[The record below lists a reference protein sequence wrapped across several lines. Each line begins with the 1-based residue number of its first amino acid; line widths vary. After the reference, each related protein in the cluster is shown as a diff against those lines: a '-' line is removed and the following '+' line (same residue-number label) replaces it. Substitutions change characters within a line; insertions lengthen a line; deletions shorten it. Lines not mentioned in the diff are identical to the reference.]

1 MDHITLTEELQQTL
15 ESFMEYLR
23 LERNASP
30 LTLTT
35 YRPAIKSYMES
46 ALELASDEWSPSDAD
61 RDLVRNW
68 IMQQMDDELTS
79 TTVNKNLSAVK
90 SFYKYLQLR
99 GLIDSNPTRYLRGPK
114 REHTLPSFL
123 TQAQIEEALETIS
136 TDPKDFLAV
145 RNRLIIETIY
155 QTGLRRAEV
164 ASLETQQVDL
174 KSMSLRVVGKGRK
187 ERIVPFGEALK
198 KQMDAYLTLKKR
210 KVGQSRYFFVTL
222 KCRPLSGADV
232 YQVVHKAL
240 DVVPGLPRRGAH
252 TLRHSFATEMLNAG
266 APITSI
272 KELLG
277 HSNLETTTRY
287 THTSFEQLKQL
298 YHAHPRAQSS
308 VSPMINVHIQSL
320 QFDASEA
327 LQEFAKKKIDRLARF
342 DDTISKAEVTLRLD
356 KSNATQGKI
365 AAIRLIVPGYDHY
378 AEKGAASFEEAIDEA
393 IDALKR
399 QIDRA
404 KANK

>member
-1 MDHITLTEELQQTL
+1 MLTEELEQTL
-15 ESFMEYLR
+15 EAFIEYLR

-35 YRPAIKSYMES
+35 YRPAIISYMEC
-46 ALELASDEWSPSDAD
+46 ALELASDEWQPSDAD

-99 GLIDSNPTRYLRGPK
+99 GVVDNNPTRYLRGPK

-123 TQAQIEEALETIS
+123 TQAQIEEALETIP
-136 TDPKDFLAV
+136 TDPEDFLAV

-174 KSMSLRVVGKGRK
+174 ASMSLRVVGKGRK

-198 KQMDAYLTLKKR
+198 EQMKAYLTLKER

-240 DVVPGLPRRGAH
+240 DIVPGLPRRGAH

-298 YHAHPRAQSS
+298 YHAHPRAQSQVPS
-308 VSPMINVHIQSL
+308 MINVHIQSL

-342 DDTISKAEVTLRLD
+342 DDTIIKAEVTLRLD

-365 AAIRLIVPGYDHY
+365 AAIRLFVPGYDHY
-378 AEKGAASFEEAIDEA
+378 AEKGAATFEEAIDEA

>member
-1 MDHITLTEELQQTL
+1 MLTEELQRTL
-15 ESFMEYLR
+15 EAFMEYLR

-35 YRPAIKSYMES
+35 YRPAIVSYMEC
-46 ALELASDEWSPSDAD
+46 ALELASDEWQPSDAD

-99 GLIDSNPTRYLRGPK
+99 GLIDNNPTRYLRGPK

-123 TQAQIEEALETIS
+123 TQAQVEEALETIS
-136 TDPKDFLAV
+136 PDPEDFLAV

-174 KSMSLRVVGKGRK
+174 NSMSLRVVGKGRK

-198 KQMDAYLTLKKR
+198 EQMKDYLTLKER

-298 YHAHPRAQSS
+298 YHAHPRAQSQ

>member
-1 MDHITLTEELQQTL
+1 
-15 ESFMEYLR
+15 MEYLR

-35 YRPAIKSYMES
+35 YRPAITSYMEC
-46 ALELASDEWSPSDAD
+46 ALELASDEWQPSDAD

-68 IMQQMDDELTS
+68 IMKQMDDELTS

-99 GLIDSNPTRYLRGPK
+99 GLIDNNPTRYLRGPK

-123 TQAQIEEALETIS
+123 TQAQVEEALETIS
-136 TDPKDFLAV
+136 TDPEDFLAV

-174 KSMSLRVVGKGRK
+174 AAMSLRVVGKGRK

-198 KQMDAYLTLKKR
+198 EQMKDYLTLKER

-298 YHAHPRAQSS
+298 YHAHPRAQSQ

>member
-1 MDHITLTEELQQTL
+1 MLTEALQQTL
-15 ESFMEYLR
+15 EAFMEYLR

-35 YRPAIKSYMES
+35 YRPAITSYMEC
-46 ALELASDEWSPSDAD
+46 ALELASDEWQPSDAD

-99 GLIDSNPTRYLRGPK
+99 GLIDNNPTRYLRGPK

-123 TQAQIEEALETIS
+123 TQAQVEEALETIS
-136 TDPKDFLAV
+136 PDPEDFLAV

-174 KSMSLRVVGKGRK
+174 NSMSLRVVGKGRK
-187 ERIVPFGEALK
+187 ERIIPFGETLK
-198 KQMDAYLTLKKR
+198 EQMRNYLTLKER

-298 YHAHPRAQSS
+298 YHAHPRAQSQ

-365 AAIRLIVPGYDHY
+365 AAIRLTVPGYDHY

>member
-1 MDHITLTEELQQTL
+1 MDHIILTEELQQTL
-15 ESFMEYLR
+15 EAFMEYLR

-35 YRPAIKSYMES
+35 YRPAITSYMEC
-46 ALELASDEWSPSDAD
+46 ALELASDEWQPSDAD

-68 IMQQMDDELTS
+68 IMKQMDDELTS

-99 GLIDSNPTRYLRGPK
+99 GLIDNNPTRYLRGPK

-123 TQAQIEEALETIS
+123 TQAQVEEALETIS
-136 TDPKDFLAV
+136 TDPEDFLAV

-174 KSMSLRVVGKGRK
+174 AAMSLRVVGKGRK

-198 KQMDAYLTLKKR
+198 EQMKDYLTLKER

-298 YHAHPRAQSS
+298 YHAHPRAQSQ

>member
-1 MDHITLTEELQQTL
+1 
-15 ESFMEYLR
+15 MEYLR

-35 YRPAIKSYMES
+35 YRPAITSYMEC
-46 ALELASDEWSPSDAD
+46 ALELASDEWQPSDAD

-68 IMQQMDDELTS
+68 IMKQMDDELTS

-99 GLIDSNPTRYLRGPK
+99 GPIDNNPTRYLRGPK

-123 TQAQIEEALETIS
+123 TQAQVEEALETIS
-136 TDPKDFLAV
+136 TDPEDFLAV

-174 KSMSLRVVGKGRK
+174 AAMSLRVVGKGRK

-198 KQMDAYLTLKKR
+198 EQMKDYLTLKER

-222 KCRPLSGADV
+222 KCRPLSGVDV

-298 YHAHPRAQSS
+298 YHAHPRAQSQ

>member
-1 MDHITLTEELQQTL
+1 MLTEELQQTL

-99 GLIDSNPTRYLRGPK
+99 ELIDSNPTRYLRGPK

-240 DVVPGLPRRGAH
+240 NAVPGLPRRGAH

-277 HSNLETTTRY
+277 HSNLDTTTRY

>member
-1 MDHITLTEELQQTL
+1 
-15 ESFMEYLR
+15 MEYLR

-35 YRPAIKSYMES
+35 YRPAIVSYMEC
-46 ALELASDEWSPSDAD
+46 ALELASDEWQPSDAD

-99 GLIDSNPTRYLRGPK
+99 GLIDNNPTRYLRGPK

-123 TQAQIEEALETIS
+123 TQAQVEEALETIS
-136 TDPKDFLAV
+136 PDPEDFLAV

-174 KSMSLRVVGKGRK
+174 NSMSLRVVGKGRK
-187 ERIVPFGEALK
+187 ERIIPFGETLK
-198 KQMDAYLTLKKR
+198 EQMRNYLTLKER

-298 YHAHPRAQSS
+298 YHAHPRAQSQ

>member
-1 MDHITLTEELQQTL
+1 MDHIILTEELQQTL
-15 ESFMEYLR
+15 AAFMEYLR

-35 YRPAIKSYMES
+35 YRPAITSYMEC
-46 ALELASDEWSPSDAD
+46 ALELASDEWQPSDAD

-68 IMQQMDDELTS
+68 IMKQMDDELTS

-99 GLIDSNPTRYLRGPK
+99 GLIDNNPTRYLRGPK

-123 TQAQIEEALETIS
+123 TQAQVEEALETIS
-136 TDPKDFLAV
+136 TDPEDFLAV

-174 KSMSLRVVGKGRK
+174 AAMSLRVVGKGRK

-198 KQMDAYLTLKKR
+198 EQMRKYLTLKER

-298 YHAHPRAQSS
+298 YHAHPRAQNQ

>member
-1 MDHITLTEELQQTL
+1 MLTEELQQTL

-298 YHAHPRAQSS
+298 YHAHPRAQSQ
-308 VSPMINVHIQSL
+308 VSSMINVHIQSL

>member
-1 MDHITLTEELQQTL
+1 MDHIILTEELQQTL
-15 ESFMEYLR
+15 AAFMEYLR

-35 YRPAIKSYMES
+35 YRPAITSYMEC
-46 ALELASDEWSPSDAD
+46 ALELASDEWQPSDAD

-68 IMQQMDDELTS
+68 IMKQMDDELTS

-99 GLIDSNPTRYLRGPK
+99 GLIDNNPTRYLRGPK

-123 TQAQIEEALETIS
+123 TQAQVEEALETIS
-136 TDPKDFLAV
+136 TDPEDFLAV

-174 KSMSLRVVGKGRK
+174 AAMSLRVVGKGRK

-198 KQMDAYLTLKKR
+198 EQMRKYLTLKER

-298 YHAHPRAQSS
+298 YHAHPRAQSQ

-378 AEKGAASFEEAIDEA
+378 AEEGAASFEEAIDEA

>member
-1 MDHITLTEELQQTL
+1 MLTEELQRTL
-15 ESFMEYLR
+15 EAFMEYLR

-35 YRPAIKSYMES
+35 YRPAIVSYMEC
-46 ALELASDEWSPSDAD
+46 ALELASDEWQPSDAD

-99 GLIDSNPTRYLRGPK
+99 GLIDNNPTRYLRGPK

-123 TQAQIEEALETIS
+123 TQAQVEEALETIS
-136 TDPKDFLAV
+136 PDPEDFLAV

-164 ASLETQQVDL
+164 ASIETQQVDL
-174 KSMSLRVVGKGRK
+174 NSMSLRVVGKGRK
-187 ERIVPFGEALK
+187 ERIIPFGETLK
-198 KQMDAYLTLKKR
+198 EQMRNYLTLKER

>member
-1 MDHITLTEELQQTL
+1 MLTEELQQTL

-136 TDPKDFLAV
+136 TDPEDFLAV

-198 KQMDAYLTLKKR
+198 EQMDAYLTLKKR

-240 DVVPGLPRRGAH
+240 DAVPGLPRRGAH

-277 HSNLETTTRY
+277 HSNLDTTTRY

>member
-1 MDHITLTEELQQTL
+1 MLTEELQQTL

-99 GLIDSNPTRYLRGPK
+99 ELIDSNPTRYLRGPK

-174 KSMSLRVVGKGRK
+174 GSMSLRVVGKGRK

-240 DVVPGLPRRGAH
+240 DAVPGLPRRGAH

-277 HSNLETTTRY
+277 HSNLDTTTRY

-327 LQEFAKKKIDRLARF
+327 LQEFTKKKIDRLARF

>member
-1 MDHITLTEELQQTL
+1 MDHIILTEELRQTL
-15 ESFMEYLR
+15 AAFMEYLR

-35 YRPAIKSYMES
+35 YRPAITSYMEC
-46 ALELASDEWSPSDAD
+46 ALELASDEWQPSDAD

-68 IMQQMDDELTS
+68 IMKQMDDELTS

-99 GLIDSNPTRYLRGPK
+99 GLIDNNPTRYLRGPK

-123 TQAQIEEALETIS
+123 TQAQVEEALETIS
-136 TDPKDFLAV
+136 TDPEDFLAV

-174 KSMSLRVVGKGRK
+174 AAMSLRVVGKGRK

-198 KQMDAYLTLKKR
+198 EQMRKYLTLKER

-240 DVVPGLPRRGAH
+240 DAVPGLPRRGAH

-277 HSNLETTTRY
+277 HSNLDTTTRY

-298 YHAHPRAQSS
+298 YHAHPRAQSQ

>member
-1 MDHITLTEELQQTL
+1 
-15 ESFMEYLR
+15 MEYLR

-35 YRPAIKSYMES
+35 YRPAITSYMEC
-46 ALELASDEWSPSDAD
+46 ALELASDEWQPSDAD

-68 IMQQMDDELTS
+68 IMKQMDDELTS

-99 GLIDSNPTRYLRGPK
+99 GLIDNNPTRYLRGPK

-123 TQAQIEEALETIS
+123 TQAQVEEALETIS
-136 TDPKDFLAV
+136 TDPEDFLAV

-174 KSMSLRVVGKGRK
+174 AAMSLRVVGKGRK

-198 KQMDAYLTLKKR
+198 EQMRKYLTLKER

-298 YHAHPRAQSS
+298 YHAHPRAQSQ

-378 AEKGAASFEEAIDEA
+378 AEKGAASFEEAHIPVSSA
-393 IDALKR
+393 TRL
-399 QIDRA
+399 QM
-404 KANK
+404 

>member
-1 MDHITLTEELQQTL
+1 MLTEELQQTL

-164 ASLETQQVDL
+164 ASLETKQVDL

-198 KQMDAYLTLKKR
+198 EQMSAYLTLKKR

-240 DVVPGLPRRGAH
+240 DAVPGLPRRGAH

-277 HSNLETTTRY
+277 HSNLDTTTRY

-308 VSPMINVHIQSL
+308 VSSMINVHIQSL

>member
-1 MDHITLTEELQQTL
+1 
-15 ESFMEYLR
+15 MEYLR

-35 YRPAIKSYMES
+35 YRPAITSYMEC
-46 ALELASDEWSPSDAD
+46 ALELASDEWQPSDAD

-68 IMQQMDDELTS
+68 IMKQMDDELTS

-99 GLIDSNPTRYLRGPK
+99 GLIDNNPTRYLRGPK
-114 REHTLPSFL
+114 REHTFPSFL
-123 TQAQIEEALETIS
+123 TQAQVEEALETIS
-136 TDPKDFLAV
+136 TDPEDFLAV

-174 KSMSLRVVGKGRK
+174 AAMSLRVVGKGRK

-198 KQMDAYLTLKKR
+198 EQMKDYLTLKER

-298 YHAHPRAQSS
+298 YHAHPRAQSQ

>member
-1 MDHITLTEELQQTL
+1 MDHIILTEELRQTL
-15 ESFMEYLR
+15 AAFMEYLR

-35 YRPAIKSYMES
+35 YRPAITSYMEC
-46 ALELASDEWSPSDAD
+46 ALELASDEWQPSDAD

-68 IMQQMDDELTS
+68 IMKQMDDELTS

-99 GLIDSNPTRYLRGPK
+99 GLIDNNPTRYLRGPK

-123 TQAQIEEALETIS
+123 TQAQVEEALETIS
-136 TDPKDFLAV
+136 TDPEDFLAV

-174 KSMSLRVVGKGRK
+174 AAMSLRVVGKGRK

-198 KQMDAYLTLKKR
+198 EQMRKYLTLKER

-298 YHAHPRAQSS
+298 YHAHPRAQSQ

>member
-1 MDHITLTEELQQTL
+1 MLTEALQQTL
-15 ESFMEYLR
+15 EAFMEYLR

-35 YRPAIKSYMES
+35 YRPAITSYMEC
-46 ALELASDEWSPSDAD
+46 ALELASDEWQPGDAD

-68 IMQQMDDELTS
+68 IMQQMDNELTS

-99 GLIDSNPTRYLRGPK
+99 GFIDDNPTRYLRGPK

-123 TQAQIEEALETIS
+123 TQAQIEDALETIS
-136 TDPKDFLAV
+136 TDPEDFLAV

-174 KSMSLRVVGKGRK
+174 ASMSLRVVGKGRK

-198 KQMDAYLTLKKR
+198 EQMTAYLTLKEQ

-277 HSNLETTTRY
+277 HSNLDTTTRY

-298 YHAHPRAQSS
+298 YHAHPRAQNQ

-378 AEKGAASFEEAIDEA
+378 AEKGAASFEEAIDET

>member
-1 MDHITLTEELQQTL
+1 MLTEELQQTL

-240 DVVPGLPRRGAH
+240 DAVPGLPRRGAH

-277 HSNLETTTRY
+277 HSNLDTTTRY

-308 VSPMINVHIQSL
+308 VSSMINVHIQSL

-342 DDTISKAEVTLRLD
+342 DDSISKAEVTLRLD

>member
-123 TQAQIEEALETIS
+123 TQTQIEEALETIS

-187 ERIVPFGEALK
+187 ERIVPFGETLK
-198 KQMDAYLTLKKR
+198 EQMSAYLTLKKR

-240 DVVPGLPRRGAH
+240 DAVPGLPRRGAH

-277 HSNLETTTRY
+277 HSNLDTTTRY

>member
-1 MDHITLTEELQQTL
+1 
-15 ESFMEYLR
+15 MEYLR

-35 YRPAIKSYMES
+35 YRPAITSYMEC
-46 ALELASDEWSPSDAD
+46 ALELASDEWQPSDAD

-68 IMQQMDDELTS
+68 IMKQMDDELTS

-99 GLIDSNPTRYLRGPK
+99 GLIDNNPTRYLRGPK

-123 TQAQIEEALETIS
+123 TQAQVEEALETIS
-136 TDPKDFLAV
+136 TDPEDFLAV

-155 QTGLRRAEV
+155 QTGLRRTEV

-174 KSMSLRVVGKGRK
+174 AAMSLRVVGKGRK

-198 KQMDAYLTLKKR
+198 EQMKDYLTLKER

-298 YHAHPRAQSS
+298 YHAHPRAQSQ

-320 QFDASEA
+320 QFDANEA

>member
-1 MDHITLTEELQQTL
+1 MDHIILTEELQQTL
-15 ESFMEYLR
+15 EAFMEYLR

-35 YRPAIKSYMES
+35 YRPAITSYMEC
-46 ALELASDEWSPSDAD
+46 ALELASDEWQPSDAD

-68 IMQQMDDELTS
+68 IMKQMDDELTS

-99 GLIDSNPTRYLRGPK
+99 GLIDNNPTRYLRSPK

-123 TQAQIEEALETIS
+123 TQAQVEEALETIS
-136 TDPKDFLAV
+136 TDPEDFLAV

-155 QTGLRRAEV
+155 QTGLRRTEV

-174 KSMSLRVVGKGRK
+174 AAMSLRVVGKGRK

-198 KQMDAYLTLKKR
+198 EQMKDYLTLKER

-298 YHAHPRAQSS
+298 YHAHPRAQSQ

-320 QFDASEA
+320 QFDANEA

>member
-1 MDHITLTEELQQTL
+1 MDHIILTEELQQTL
-15 ESFMEYLR
+15 EAFMEYLR

-35 YRPAIKSYMES
+35 YRPAITSYMEC
-46 ALELASDEWSPSDAD
+46 ALELASDEWQPSDAD

-68 IMQQMDDELTS
+68 IMKQMDDELTS

-99 GLIDSNPTRYLRGPK
+99 GLIDNNPTRYLRGPK

-123 TQAQIEEALETIS
+123 TQAQVEEALETIS
-136 TDPKDFLAV
+136 TDPEDFLAV

-174 KSMSLRVVGKGRK
+174 AAMSLRVVGKGRK

-198 KQMDAYLTLKKR
+198 EQMRKYLTLKER

-298 YHAHPRAQSS
+298 YHAHPRAQSQ

-378 AEKGAASFEEAIDEA
+378 AEKGAASFEEAHIPVSSA
-393 IDALKR
+393 TRL
-399 QIDRA
+399 QM
-404 KANK
+404 

>member
-1 MDHITLTEELQQTL
+1 MLTQELEQTL
-15 ESFMEYLR
+15 DAFMEYLR

-35 YRPAIKSYMES
+35 YRPAIESYMES
-46 ALELASDEWSPSDAD
+46 ALELATDEWRPSDAD

-79 TTVNKNLSAVK
+79 TTVNKNLSAVR
-90 SFYKYLQLR
+90 SYYKYLQLR
-99 GLIDSNPTRYLRGPK
+99 GLVTSNPTRYLKGPK
-114 REHTLPSFL
+114 REHALPSFL
-123 TQAQIEEALETIS
+123 TQAQIEEALATIPAEP
-136 TDPKDFLAV
+136 DNFLSV
-145 RNRLIIETIY
+145 RDRLIIETIY

-174 KSMSLRVVGKGRK
+174 TAMSLRVVGKGRK
-187 ERIVPFGEALK
+187 ERIVPFGTDLRDK
-198 KQMDAYLTLKKR
+198 MQDYLTLR
-210 KVGQSRYFFVTL
+210 DRVVGISQYFFVTL

-277 HSNLETTTRY
+277 HSNLDTTTRY

-298 YHAHPRAQSS
+298 YHAHPRAQSQ
-308 VSPMINVHIQSL
+308 VSSMINVHIQSL
-320 QFDASEA
+320 QFDANEA
-327 LQEFAKKKIDRLARF
+327 LKDFAKKKIDRLARF
-342 DDTISKAEVTLRLD
+342 DDTISKAEITLRLD
-356 KSNATQGKI
+356 KSDATRGKI
-365 AAIRLIVPGYDHY
+365 AAIRLFVPGYDHY
-378 AEKGAASFEEAIDEA
+378 AEKGATTFEEAIDEA

-404 KANK
+404 KENK

>member
-1 MDHITLTEELQQTL
+1 MLTEELQQTL

-46 ALELASDEWSPSDAD
+46 ALELASDEWSPSDGD

-99 GLIDSNPTRYLRGPK
+99 RLIDSNPTRYLRGPK

-198 KQMDAYLTLKKR
+198 KQMNAYLTLKKR

-240 DVVPGLPRRGAH
+240 DAVPGLPRRGAH

-277 HSNLETTTRY
+277 HSNLDTTTRY

-356 KSNATQGKI
+356 KSNATQGKT

-393 IDALKR
+393 IEALKR

>member
-1 MDHITLTEELQQTL
+1 MLTEALQQTL
-15 ESFMEYLR
+15 EAFMEYLQ

-35 YRPAIKSYMES
+35 YRPAITSYMEC
-46 ALELASDEWSPSDAD
+46 ALELASDEWQPSDAD

-68 IMQQMDDELTS
+68 IMQQMDNELTS

-99 GLIDSNPTRYLRGPK
+99 GLIDDNPTRYLRGPK

-123 TQAQIEEALETIS
+123 TQAQIEDALETIS
-136 TDPKDFLAV
+136 TDPEDFLAV

-174 KSMSLRVVGKGRK
+174 ASMSLRVVGKGRK

-198 KQMDAYLTLKKR
+198 EQIKAYLTLKEQ

-277 HSNLETTTRY
+277 HSNLDTTTRY

-298 YHAHPRAQSS
+298 YHAHPRAQNQ

-365 AAIRLIVPGYDHY
+365 AAIRLAVPGYDHY

>member
-1 MDHITLTEELQQTL
+1 MLTEALQQTL
-15 ESFMEYLR
+15 EAFMEYLR

-35 YRPAIKSYMES
+35 YRPAITSYMEC
-46 ALELASDEWSPSDAD
+46 ALELASDEWQPGDAD

-68 IMQQMDDELTS
+68 IMQQMDNELTS

-99 GLIDSNPTRYLRGPK
+99 GLIDDNPTRYLRGPK

-123 TQAQIEEALETIS
+123 TQAQIEDALETIS
-136 TDPKDFLAV
+136 TDPEDFLAV

-174 KSMSLRVVGKGRK
+174 ASMSLRVVGKGRK

-198 KQMDAYLTLKKR
+198 EQIKAYLTLKEQ

-240 DVVPGLPRRGAH
+240 SVVPGLPRRGAH

-298 YHAHPRAQSS
+298 YHAHPRAQNQ

-365 AAIRLIVPGYDHY
+365 AAIRLAVPGYDHY

>member
-1 MDHITLTEELQQTL
+1 MDHIILTEELQQTL
-15 ESFMEYLR
+15 EAFMEYLR

-35 YRPAIKSYMES
+35 YRPAITSYMEC
-46 ALELASDEWSPSDAD
+46 ALELASDEWQPSDAD

-68 IMQQMDDELTS
+68 IMKQMDDELTS

-99 GLIDSNPTRYLRGPK
+99 GLIDNNPTRYLRGPK

-123 TQAQIEEALETIS
+123 TQAQVEEALETIS
-136 TDPKDFLAV
+136 TDPEDFLAV

-155 QTGLRRAEV
+155 QTGLRRTEV

-174 KSMSLRVVGKGRK
+174 AAMSLRVVGKGRK

-198 KQMDAYLTLKKR
+198 EQMKDYLTLKER

-298 YHAHPRAQSS
+298 YHAHPRAQSQ

-320 QFDASEA
+320 QFDANEA

>member
-1 MDHITLTEELQQTL
+1 MLTEELQQTL

-123 TQAQIEEALETIS
+123 TQAQIKEALETIS

-240 DVVPGLPRRGAH
+240 DAVPGLPRRGAH

>member
-1 MDHITLTEELQQTL
+1 MDHIILTEELQQTL
-15 ESFMEYLR
+15 EAFMEYLR

-35 YRPAIKSYMES
+35 YRPAITSYMEC
-46 ALELASDEWSPSDAD
+46 ALELASDEWQPSDAD

-68 IMQQMDDELTS
+68 IMKQMDDELTS

-99 GLIDSNPTRYLRGPK
+99 GLIDNNPTRYLRGPK

-123 TQAQIEEALETIS
+123 TQAQVEEALETIS
-136 TDPKDFLAV
+136 TDPEDFLAV

-174 KSMSLRVVGKGRK
+174 AAMSLRVVGKGRK

-198 KQMDAYLTLKKR
+198 EQMREYLTLKER

-298 YHAHPRAQSS
+298 YHAHPRAQSQ

>member
-1 MDHITLTEELQQTL
+1 MDHIILTEELQQTL
-15 ESFMEYLR
+15 EAFMEYLR

-35 YRPAIKSYMES
+35 YRPAIVSYMEC
-46 ALELASDEWSPSDAD
+46 ALELASDEWQPSDAD

-68 IMQQMDDELTS
+68 IMKQMDDELTS

-99 GLIDSNPTRYLRGPK
+99 GLIDNNPTRYLRGPK

-123 TQAQIEEALETIS
+123 TQAQVEEALETIS
-136 TDPKDFLAV
+136 TDPEDFLAV

-174 KSMSLRVVGKGRK
+174 AAMSLRVVGKGRK

-198 KQMDAYLTLKKR
+198 EQMKDYLTLKER

-298 YHAHPRAQSS
+298 YHAHPRAQSQ

>member
-1 MDHITLTEELQQTL
+1 MLTEALQQTL
-15 ESFMEYLR
+15 EAFMEYLR

-35 YRPAIKSYMES
+35 YRPAITSYMEC
-46 ALELASDEWSPSDAD
+46 ALELASDEWQPSDAD

-68 IMQQMDDELTS
+68 IMQQMDNELTS

-99 GLIDSNPTRYLRGPK
+99 DLIDDNPTRYLRGPK

-123 TQAQIEEALETIS
+123 TQAQIEDALETIS
-136 TDPKDFLAV
+136 TDPEDFLAV

-155 QTGLRRAEV
+155 QTGLRRAEA

-174 KSMSLRVVGKGRK
+174 ASMSLRVVGKGRK

-198 KQMDAYLTLKKR
+198 EQMKAYLTLKEQ

-277 HSNLETTTRY
+277 HSNLDTTTRY

-298 YHAHPRAQSS
+298 YHAHPRAQNQ

-365 AAIRLIVPGYDHY
+365 AAIRLAVPGYDHY

>member
-1 MDHITLTEELQQTL
+1 MLTEELQRTL
-15 ESFMEYLR
+15 EAFMEYLR

-35 YRPAIKSYMES
+35 YRPAITSYMEC
-46 ALELASDEWSPSDAD
+46 ALELASDEWQPSDAD

-99 GLIDSNPTRYLRGPK
+99 GLIDNNPTRYLRGPK

-123 TQAQIEEALETIS
+123 TQAQVEEALETIS
-136 TDPKDFLAV
+136 PDPEDFLAV

-174 KSMSLRVVGKGRK
+174 NSMSLRVVGKGRK
-187 ERIVPFGEALK
+187 ERIIPFGETLK
-198 KQMDAYLTLKKR
+198 EQMRNYLTLKER

-277 HSNLETTTRY
+277 HSNLDTTTRY

-298 YHAHPRAQSS
+298 YHAHPRAQSQ

-365 AAIRLIVPGYDHY
+365 AAIRLAVPGYDHY

>member
-1 MDHITLTEELQQTL
+1 MLTEKLQQTL
-15 ESFMEYLR
+15 EAFMEYLR

-35 YRPAIKSYMES
+35 YRPAITSYMEC
-46 ALELASDEWSPSDAD
+46 ALEQASDEWQPGDAD

-68 IMQQMDDELTS
+68 IMQQMDNELTS

-99 GLIDSNPTRYLRGPK
+99 GLIDNNPTRYLRGPK

-136 TDPKDFLAV
+136 TDPEDFLAI

-174 KSMSLRVVGKGRK
+174 ASMSLRVVGKGRK

-198 KQMDAYLTLKKR
+198 EQMKAYLTLKDR
-210 KVGQSRYFFVTL
+210 KVGQSHYFFVTL

-298 YHAHPRAQSS
+298 YHAHPRAQSQ

-365 AAIRLIVPGYDHY
+365 AAIRLAVPGYDHY

>member
-1 MDHITLTEELQQTL
+1 MDHIILTEELQQTL
-15 ESFMEYLR
+15 EAFMEYLR

-35 YRPAIKSYMES
+35 YRPAITSYMEC
-46 ALELASDEWSPSDAD
+46 ALELASDEWQPSDAD

-68 IMQQMDDELTS
+68 IMKQMDDELTS

-99 GLIDSNPTRYLRGPK
+99 GLIDNNPTRYLRGPK

-123 TQAQIEEALETIS
+123 TQAQVEEALETIS
-136 TDPKDFLAV
+136 TDPEDFLAV

-174 KSMSLRVVGKGRK
+174 AAMSLRVVGKGRK

-198 KQMDAYLTLKKR
+198 EQMKDYLTLKER

-240 DVVPGLPRRGAH
+240 DVVSGLPRRGAH

-298 YHAHPRAQSS
+298 YHAHPRAQSQ